1 MYICNDIFLA
11 FMILFCSV
19 GYRKWGSSL
28 SSVFKFIL
36 HWVCVWLYEGSC
48 ENWISANENL
58 FLLLSLRQK
67 KIICF
72 LCTGLLIYIIYVHF
86 IFRLTDNLSSL
97 RRSIIGWC
105 QAAWLYRNWEQELTG
120 QHYKAAASLQAGCEQ
135 VLVYHDGNW
144 YRRFCWKRWRFSDLE
159 NEVTLVTNTGANTVI
174 NCNKQEVIKAV
185 W

>member
-1 MYICNDIFLA
+1 MPLHESICMYIRNDIFLA

-67 KIICF
+67 KNYLLF
-72 LCTGLLIYIIYVHF
+72 MYWSFNLYNLCAFYFQTDRQPV
-86 IFRLTDNLSSL
+86 IFAEIDNWLVSGRLTV
-97 RRSIIGWC
+97 
-105 QAAWLYRNWEQELTG
+105 QELGTG
-120 QHYKAAASLQAGCEQ
+120 AHRTTLQS
-135 VLVYHDGNW
+135 
-144 YRRFCWKRWRFSDLE
+144 RRFSSGRVWASSCLPWWKLIQTLLLKEVEIFWPWKWSD
-159 NEVTLVTNTGANTVI
+159 TSHKHWGKY
-174 NCNKQEVIKAV
+174 CN
-185 W
+185 